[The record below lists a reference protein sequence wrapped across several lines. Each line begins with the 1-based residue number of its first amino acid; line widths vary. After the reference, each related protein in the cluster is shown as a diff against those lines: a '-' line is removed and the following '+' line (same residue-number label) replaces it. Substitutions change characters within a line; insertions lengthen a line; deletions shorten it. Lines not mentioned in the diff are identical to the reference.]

1 MSDRAKDS
9 AKLGV
14 LLVGLLL
21 VAAVPDVAGLLGC
34 SSSGG
39 GPGTGGGGAA
49 GTGSGTGGQAGS
61 GGDNGGG
68 NGGASAA
75 SGSAGVSGTTGSA
88 GVSGTTGAGGT
99 GGGVAGSGGIAGGG
113 TDGGSDGPPLPPTI
127 TMLTPSSAHVGDP
140 GFTLVVEGHDFPA
153 NPRVSFDGNV
163 FNTTVVSA
171 TRLEA
176 SIPGAALGATPRQVS
191 VLVTR
196 ISGSSANS
204 NVLPFQILPAQD
216 GG

>member
-1 MSDRAKDS
+1 MSDRAKNS

-14 LLVGLLL
+14 LLVGVVL
-21 VAAVPDVAGLLGC
+21 VAAVPDVAGSLGC

-49 GTGSGTGGQAGS
+49 NTGGGTGGQAGT
-61 GGDNGGG
+61 GGESGGG
-68 NGGASAA
+68 NGGASGA
-75 SGSAGVSGTTGSA
+75 SGGAGASGTTGSA
-88 GVSGTTGAGGT
+88 GVSGTTGSGGT
-99 GGGVAGSGGIAGGG
+99 GGGN
-113 TDGGSDGPPLPPTI
+113 DGGSDGPQLPPTI
-127 TMLTPSSAHVGDP
+127 TMLTPSSAHIGDG
-140 GFTLVVEGHDFPA
+140 GFTLVVEGHDFPP
-153 NPRVSFDGNV
+153 NPYVAFDGNI

-176 SIPGAALGATPRQVS
+176 SIPGPALGATPRQVS
-191 VLVTR
+191 VVVTH